1 MRMAPIFDEYNNLVA
16 IDGIARDITQH
27 VVTRERLR
35 DLTTRLTQAHED
47 ERLRI
52 AHELHDHIG
61 QALTVAKLRAKMIEG
76 ALGGDTARQKLG
88 VLIDLLDEMLRDVR
102 ALSRELRP
110 PLLEEMG
117 WAPALELLCE
127 SFAERSG
134 LSVGYQQAATIARL
148 PHDSELAAYRVV
160 QEALTNAA
168 RHAQAQ
174 HITVRTDM
182 EDDQLAVSIAD
193 DGVGF
198 DLDAATGEGAG
209 LGLLG
214 MQERVDT
221 VGGTIHIDSTPG
233 GGTRITAYLPREE
246 GQHEDDYHSVG
257 GGSSPGAG
265 GAASAA

>member
-1 MRMAPIFDEYNNLVA
+1 M
-16 IDGIARDITQH
+16 
-27 VVTRERLR
+27 
-35 DLTTRLTQAHED
+35 
-47 ERLRI
+47 
-52 AHELHDHIG
+52 LH
-61 QALTVAKLRAKMIEG
+61 
-76 ALGGDTARQKLG
+76 
-88 VLIDLLDEMLRDVR
+88 DVR

-134 LSVGYQQAATIARL
+134 LSVGYKQSATVDRL
-148 PHDSELAAYRVV
+148 PHESELAAYRVV

-168 RHAQAQ
+168 RHAQAK
-174 HITVRTDM
+174 HITVSTALESDR
-182 EDDQLAVSIAD
+182 LAVSIAD

-221 VGGTIHIDSTPG
+221 VGGTLNIDSTPG
-233 GGTRITAYLPREE
+233 GGTRIIAYLPREE
-246 GQHEDDYHSVG
+246 GQHEDDYHPVSR
-257 GGSSPGAG
+257 GSSPGAG
-265 GAASAA
+265 GAAGPD